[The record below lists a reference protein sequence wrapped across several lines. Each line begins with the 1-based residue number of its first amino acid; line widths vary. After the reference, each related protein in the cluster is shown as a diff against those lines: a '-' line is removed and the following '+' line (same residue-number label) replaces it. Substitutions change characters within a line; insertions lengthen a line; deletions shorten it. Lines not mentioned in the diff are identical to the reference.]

1 MGGAALL
8 ERAPPLCQSA
18 AVIGAVVFAFGTIV
32 GSFLN
37 VCILRI
43 PAGESIVHPRSRC
56 PKCEKPIAGYDNIPV
71 LSWLLLGGKCRG
83 CKTPISRQYPAV
95 EMLTGG
101 LFLACYLAFGPR
113 AEAFDGTALGAWLV
127 VVKWAAFSA
136 LVVVLTIT
144 DLRERLLPD
153 KVNLTGAVMGLA
165 FALAVPVGDG
175 TALLLARRWFAFPP
189 PAPALSFADALLGAA
204 AGYGFL
210 WIVSEGYFR
219 LRGREGMGLGD
230 VKMMGM
236 VGTFAGLKG
245 TLLTILVGALLGS
258 LIGTAFM
265 LVRRKDSDYELP
277 FGTFLGVAALLVVFF
292 GGRALGW
299 YFARLR

>member
-1 MGGAALL
+1 M
-8 ERAPPLCQSA
+8 CHSA
-18 AVIGAVVFAFGTIV
+18 AVIGGVIFVFGTIV

-43 PAGESIVHPRSRC
+43 PAGQSIVHPRSRC
-56 PKCEKPIAGYDNIPV
+56 PKCEKPIAAYDNIPV

-83 CKTPISRQYPAV
+83 CRTPISPLYPAV

-101 LFLACYLAFGPR
+101 LFLACYFAFGRSP
-113 AEAFDGTALGAWLV
+113 AILEWAALGAWLV
-127 VVKWAAFSA
+127 ALKWSAFCA
-136 LVVVLTIT
+136 LLVVLTIT

-165 FALAVPVGDG
+165 FALVVPVGDG
-175 TALLLARRWFAFPP
+175 TALALATRWFAFPP
-189 PAPALSFADALLGAA
+189 PAPVLSFVDALLGAA

-236 VGTFAGLKG
+236 VGIFAGLKA
-245 TLLTILVGALLGS
+245 TLLTILAGALLGS
-258 LIGTAFM
+258 VIGTAFM

-277 FGTFLGVAALLVVFF
+277 FGTFLGAAAVLVVFF
-292 GGRALGW
+292 GGPVLGW
-299 YFARLR
+299 YLARLR